1 MMGSSAEG
9 YIYDQD
15 SVEYAGT
22 QIMIEDMGNYDTFFY
37 EYPGSVNSLTPMWFG
52 GLELRYRNGFNYS
65 VTTSSGDS
73 IFLAHDFY
81 ITTNRWEHINGD
93 LSAFNLDSSKINIVI
108 WYYDDYDM
116 PSSVSYNGR
125 QFVKSVEYLEGT
137 TPTTQG
143 SFDYSSCIISVRLNQ
158 MLPNNCRQIYGIT
171 YKFPSMYMGEMIS
184 FTCAPSNSG
193 YVEFGIG
200 DATSFNGYDNFSDS
214 PFFDEEEGLTN
225 SIRNTIATSIQTGWS
240 QAFGSAETFLSHSSL
255 RNAFNGIS
263 VMFGALIGDSIIYKG
278 LINQL
283 LWVSLAIGLSVFI
296 LNIGS
301 GIVTAYV
308 NKNKKE

>member
-1 MMGSSAEG
+1 M
-9 YIYDQD
+9 
-15 SVEYAGT
+15 
-22 QIMIEDMGNYDTFFY
+22 
-37 EYPGSVNSLTPMWFG
+37 
-52 GLELRYRNGFNYS
+52 
-65 VTTSSGDS
+65 
-73 IFLAHDFY
+73 
-81 ITTNRWEHINGD
+81 
-93 LSAFNLDSSKINIVI
+93 
-108 WYYDDYDM
+108 
-116 PSSVSYNGR
+116 
-125 QFVKSVEYLEGT
+125 
-137 TPTTQG
+137 
-143 SFDYSSCIISVRLNQ
+143 
-158 MLPNNCRQIYGIT
+158 
-171 YKFPSMYMGEMIS
+171 
-184 FTCAPSNSG
+184 
-193 YVEFGIG
+193 
-200 DATSFNGYDNFSDS
+200 
-214 PFFDEEEGLTN
+214 TN